1 MGRLN
6 AMPAAD
12 AIDAKLAI
20 NDIERGRK
28 AERRKGNQ
36 PFAGRFQTCMRA
48 DLRSAPT
55 MKSLRY
61 RNRMT

>member
-1 MGRLN
+1 MERLN

-20 NDIERGRK
+20 SDIERGRN
-28 AERRKGNQ
+28 AERREANQ

-48 DLRSAPT
+48 DLRSARAHREN
-55 MKSLRY
+55 KL
-61 RNRMT
+61 